1 MIAQTS
7 ARPML
12 DGFLARLIYALLA
25 VWAAAALAGL
35 ANVGAGAAVGG
46 VGLLAVVWWVVQ
58 RARSAEIKSIDWGLV
73 GIAVMAATPL
83 VPARLG
89 PTLAGVG
96 WDDLPLILGVII
108 GGLSVFRAEGLRAL
122 FPWPS
127 WPLYV
132 YAVWNGLIVL
142 FDRKIP
148 LRSLPP
154 GLGRWLL
161 VALALATVIAVS
173 RREGKGRVVL
183 AMVLVVGLLEA
194 LFGLWAYVVD
204 WTVRSEIRA
213 VLIGLELWN
222 EYRALYDRTPGRICG
237 TLGVSSNFFGGLM
250 LIPSILAAGWFQRS
264 KDRLARPAFAA
275 ACVALVFAL
284 VLAYTRA
291 GLIAVVVGAVMAII
305 LVRKAWFAALLI
317 FAIALPLFTTPAL
330 ERFSEKHD
338 RWSLAEQAWDLIW
351 DEPDTGLGP
360 NETQDSQLDPLHPR
374 LVATAHNSFLHA
386 AVETGVAGGVIF
398 LVATVL
404 PAAALLR
411 RRGPPPAVIT
421 AVVCAGLFAFGVQA
435 FSNNLFHIPGVAIF
449 YWLALGAGL
458 GLAAPAEE

>member
-1 MIAQTS
+1 
-7 ARPML
+7 ML

-58 RARSAEIKSIDWGLV
+58 RARSAEIESIDWGLV

-108 GGLSVFRAEGLRAL
+108 GGLSVFRAEGLKAL

-142 FDRKIP
+142 FNPK
-148 LRSLPP
+148 LSLGSVPP

-173 RREGKGRVVL
+173 RREGRGRVVL

-194 LFGLWAYVVD
+194 LFGMWAYVVD
-204 WTVRSEIRA
+204 WTVKSEERA
-213 VLIGLELWN
+213 VLIGLEMWH
-222 EYRALYDRTPGRICG
+222 ESRTLYGRTPGRITG

-250 LIPSILAAGWFQRS
+250 LIPAILAAGWFQRS

-275 ACVALVFAL
+275 ACVALLFAL

-291 GLIAVVVGAVMAII
+291 SLIAVVVGAVMAIV
-305 LVRKAWFAALLI
+305 LVRRARFAALLV
-317 FAIALPLFTTPAL
+317 FAVALPVFSTPAL
-330 ERFSEKHD
+330 ERFGEPNDRVSLIGDALELINKH
-338 RWSLAEQAWDLIW
+338 W
-351 DEPDTGLGP
+351 GGGVGP
-360 NETQDSQLDPLHPR
+360 NEEKDVKTESPEIRTL
-374 LVATAHNSFLHA
+374 ATTHNSFLHA
-386 AVETGVAGGVIF
+386 AVETGIAGGVIF
-398 LVATVL
+398 FVATVL

-411 RRGPPPAVIT
+411 RRGPPPAVLA

-435 FSNNLFHIPGVAIF
+435 FSNNLFHIPGVAVF

-458 GLAAPAEE
+458 GLAASAEE